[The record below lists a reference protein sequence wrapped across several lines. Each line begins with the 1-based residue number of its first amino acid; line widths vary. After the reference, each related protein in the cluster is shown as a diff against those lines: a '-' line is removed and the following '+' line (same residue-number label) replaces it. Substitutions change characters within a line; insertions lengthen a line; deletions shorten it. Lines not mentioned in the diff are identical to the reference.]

1 MFRRTVLSMIVLFLA
16 FGAAIV
22 YPHPLLSYAQSDGCA
37 SADYSTA
44 LHLLADSQTA
54 LNDSDVAQSVQLEAQ
69 ARAELR
75 RIFQDCAVTPMLHNM
90 GFGQAT
96 IDEVAQMPFCEYRF
110 EATVRSGPDA
120 GLALNGTLA
129 LMQNS
134 DTAAVGYVYS
144 LDQTATAVPVLAELG
159 DQNAVTLTFTLAAD
173 QSIIGTGYLT
183 ANINSC
189 FGGIEG
195 VLTGPT
201 SGDVGDWIGIP
212 ARSIRAA
219 RAARPAYRSIRASF
233 PFFSRR
239 IPRTQRSRH
248 QICVRLSEM
257 LRVKQRAAR
266 ISNAV
271 SPARWSE
278 KPAHE

>member
-173 QSIIGTGYLT
+173 ESIIGTGYLT

-201 SGDVGDWIGIP
+201 SGDVGDWIGTSCTLNPSSASCTPSVSLDPSQLPILQPSNP
-212 ARSIRAA
+212 AH
-219 RAARPAYRSIRASF
+219 P
-233 PFFSRR
+233 
-239 IPRTQRSRH
+239 
-248 QICVRLSEM
+248 
-257 LRVKQRAAR
+257 
-266 ISNAV
+266 
-271 SPARWSE
+271 E
-278 KPAHE
+278 KPSSNMCTPIRDAACQAACGTDFQCRLACPVVGETCP